1 MKVIYVEKCFAMSL
15 PDIFSQINVHFFG
28 NCNGYELLV
37 TWILFVQFGLQS
49 YLCLQIR
56 LPPNGLPSL

>member
-37 TWILFVQFGLQS
+37 TWMPFVQFCLQS
-49 YLCLQIR
+49 YL
-56 LPPNGLPSL
+56 